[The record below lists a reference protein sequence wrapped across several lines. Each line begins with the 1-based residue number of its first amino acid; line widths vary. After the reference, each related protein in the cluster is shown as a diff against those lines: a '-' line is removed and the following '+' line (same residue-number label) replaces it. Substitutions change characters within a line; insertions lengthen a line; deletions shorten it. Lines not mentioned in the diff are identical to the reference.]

1 MLKLPQVTMERI
13 LVTGASGQIGSELT
27 PKLRDRYGTENVIA
41 SDILEARGPLV
52 GKGPYELLDV
62 TDKERL
68 ERVVREHEINT
79 IFHLAAI
86 LSAKG
91 EMKPGLA
98 WEVNIEGLRNV
109 FEVARELDLVRVFN
123 PSSIAVFGP
132 ETPQD
137 LTPQETI
144 LRPKTVY
151 GITKVAGELLG
162 DYYFNNHGVDVRGVR
177 FPGVISNVTP
187 PGGGTT
193 DYAVEIFYEAIKSGR
208 YTCFVE
214 ERTVLPMIYMPDC
227 LKAALDLMDA
237 DLSRLKHHT
246 DFNVAGVSFSA
257 GELASEIQKHIP
269 DFEVSY
275 APDYRQQIADTWPR
289 SVDDSA
295 AREEW
300 GWEPEYGLESMVS
313 DMLACLRARH
323 EAGDL

>member
-1 MLKLPQVTMERI
+1 MERI
-13 LVTGASGQIGSELT
+13 LVTGATGQIGSELT
-27 PKLRDRYGTENVIA
+27 QKLRERHGSENVVA
-41 SDILEARGPLV
+41 SDIREPSEALLDQ
-52 GKGPYELLDV
+52 GPYEILDV
-62 TDKERL
+62 TEKERL
-68 ERVVREHEINT
+68 ERVVREHEIDT

-86 LSAKG
+86 LSATG
-91 EMKPGLA
+91 ERKPQLA
-98 WEVNIEGLRNV
+98 WRVNILGLHNV
-109 FEVARELDLVRVFN
+109 LEVAREQDLVRVFH

-132 ETPQD
+132 ETPKD
-137 LTPQETI
+137 FTPQETV

-151 GITKVAGELLG
+151 GITKVTGELLG
-162 DYYFNNHGVDVRGVR
+162 DYYFNKYGVDVRGVR
-177 FPGVISNVTP
+177 FPGVISNVAP

-227 LKAALDLMDA
+227 LKATLDLMDA

-257 GELASEIQKHIP
+257 GELASEIRKHIP

-275 APDYRQQIADTWPR
+275 APDYRQEIADTWPR
-289 SVDDSA
+289 SVDDSS

-300 GWEPEYGLESMVS
+300 GWEPQYGLESMTS
-313 DMLACLRARH
+313 DMLACLRSRY
-323 EAGDL
+323 EDGSL